1 MMYMLDTNILIY
13 IQKNNPPAVREK
25 ITRLPSHAKLCM
37 SFVSYA
43 ELLSGAQGSRN
54 PEKARE
60 NIARLVQI
68 VPVLLPETSICE
80 HYARWRDALKRQGAM
95 IGGNDLWIA
104 AHALAADA
112 VLVTHNTK
120 EFARI
125 GDLKWEDWTAQ

>member
-25 ITRLPSHAKLCM
+25 INRLPSQAKLCM
-37 SFVSYA
+37 SFISYA
-43 ELLSGAQGSRN
+43 ELLSGAQGSQR
-54 PEKARE
+54 PEKAKE
-60 NIARLVQI
+60 NIERLLHI
-68 VPVLLPETSICE
+68 VPVVLPDAAICE
-80 HYARWRDALKRQGAM
+80 HYARWRNALKRQGTM

-112 VLVTHNTK
+112 ILVTHNTK

-125 GDLKWEDWTAQ
+125 SDLKWEDWTAQ

>member
-13 IQKNNPPAVREK
+13 IQKNHPPAVREK
-25 ITRLPSHAKLCM
+25 INCLPSHAKLCM
-37 SFVSYA
+37 SFISYA
-43 ELLSGAQGSRN
+43 ELLSGAQGSRT
-54 PEKARE
+54 PEITRE

-68 VPVLLPETSICE
+68 VPVLLPDEAICA
-80 HYARWRDALKRQGAM
+80 HYARWHDALKRQGAM

-112 VLVTHNTK
+112 VLITHNAK

-125 GDLKWEDWTAQ
+125 GDLNWEDWTQA

>member
-25 ITRLPSHAKLCM
+25 INRLPSQAKLCM
-37 SFVSYA
+37 SFISYA
-43 ELLSGAQGSRN
+43 ELLSGAQGSQH
-54 PEKARE
+54 PEKAKE
-60 NIARLVQI
+60 NIERLLRI
-68 VPVLLPETSICE
+68 VPVVLPAAAICE
-80 HYARWRDALKRQGAM
+80 HYACWRDALKRQGTM

-112 VLVTHNTK
+112 ILVTHNTK